1 MSAVTPATDFLTGQ
15 HVVFIGKL
23 SSLGRREAQALVA
36 RLGGV
41 TSDRITPMTTIVV
54 MARERIPV
62 VTGGVDP
69 AGRSDD
75 DPGVEIRGAEE
86 INLKGTGS
94 IRIVNEDQFCELA
107 GLPSPAAL
115 KQQYYPLRDVLAK
128 YLNIREDHLRY
139 LQKFGLIQPVVRTA
153 NDKYVNFADLVVI
166 RQASAELEQGAPF
179 RAVLRSLTASRNG
192 QLAFNFRLDAEPARI
207 IQLRRSKLSQ
217 GARPIPVPPPESV
230 TRQFSAAKAA
240 EECFLEGSRLDERG
254 AEYQELAAASYR
266 QALEIDP
273 YLVAAVIN
281 LANIHYARDELAEA
295 QALYERAIDL
305 EPAFFEA
312 HFNLGNVY
320 HDLGRYAE
328 AARCYKDALELNP
341 QYADAHF
348 YLAVT
353 LENMGQSHDARPHW
367 HTYQQLA
374 PNGEWVDLAREFS
387 E

>member
-1 MSAVTPATDFLTGQ
+1 MSAVTPATHYLTGQ

-41 TSDRITPMTTIVV
+41 TSDRITPLTTMVV
-54 MARERIPV
+54 MAGERIKAITRAGAASEKPDGDRIGEL
-62 VTGGVDP
+62 GGV
-69 AGRSDD
+69 
-75 DPGVEIRGAEE
+75 EE
-86 INLKGTGS
+86 LSLKGTGS

-107 GLPSPAAL
+107 GLPSSAAL

-128 YLNIREDHLRY
+128 YANVREDHVRY

-153 NDKYVNFADLVVI
+153 NDKYVNFSDLVTI

-179 RAVLRSLTASRNG
+179 RAVLRSLTASRSG
-192 QLAFNFRLDAEPARI
+192 QLAFNFRIDAEPARI
-207 IQLRRSKLSQ
+207 IQLSRSKISERARPLQLSQ
-217 GARPIPVPPPESV
+217 ADSV
-230 TRQFSAAKAA
+230 TRQLSVAKAA
-240 EECFLEGSRLDERG
+240 EDYFLEGSRLDDLG
-254 AEYQELAAASYR
+254 VDSQELAAAAYR

-353 LENMGQSHDARPHW
+353 LENMGHSQDARPHW

-374 PNGEWVDLAREFS
+374 PAGEWADLAREFT